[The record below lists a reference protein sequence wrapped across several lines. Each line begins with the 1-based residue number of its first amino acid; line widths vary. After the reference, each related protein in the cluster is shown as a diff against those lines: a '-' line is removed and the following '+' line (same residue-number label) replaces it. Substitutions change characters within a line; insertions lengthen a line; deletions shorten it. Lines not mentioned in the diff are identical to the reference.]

1 MGTQEFF
8 SLRREGKTNSMG
20 QKVEQGQESE
30 DNWGRGKERKEKHH
44 KCCCFENAGGQ
55 NKAGN
60 SFWPESLS
68 NQEYFHW
75 DSWN

>member
-30 DNWGRGKERKEKHH
+30 DN
-44 KCCCFENAGGQ
+44 
-55 NKAGN
+55 
-60 SFWPESLS
+60 
-68 NQEYFHW
+68 
-75 DSWN
+75 